1 MHHRWIPLFIQPYR
15 CLQRDCPLNNI
26 TSIYRSIKDGYC
38 CRSLLTTAAELRGEL
53 SQTAI
58 EHTKF
63 LADHAR
69 RGADILHSVRGRYLG
84 LLRVIN
90 CEVQHST
97 DSAVVP
103 SVSSVW

>member
-26 TSIYRSIKDGYC
+26 TSIYRSIYEDYC
-38 CRSLLTTAAELRGEL
+38 RRSLLTTAAELRGEL

-69 RGADILHSVRGRYLG
+69 RGADILHSVRGRYL
-84 LLRVIN
+84 VIN
-90 CEVQHST
+90 YMYEVHHST

-103 SVSSVW
+103 RVSSVW